1 MNRFF
6 YDLNPKLIEN
16 EEVIDQCDP
25 VRKQTT
31 KVGNYYL
38 FYHTNWK
45 SGRQRF
51 RQLLVTH
58 AVATELQIFAI
69 SRLIVQK

>member
-38 FYHTNWK
+38 FYHTN
-45 SGRQRF
+45 
-51 RQLLVTH
+51 
-58 AVATELQIFAI
+58 
-69 SRLIVQK
+69 